1 MPGARIPRDPGFAE
15 RLKGLLQSRGIKNN
29 NRFSQ
34 AIDRSAV
41 VTAKWL
47 KGAIPRNSRDWRL
60 LCDFF
65 NVSADYLLLG
75 REFEKREE
83 PARIVLELPK
93 GARGFVFILKDP
105 IQEGARQWRISG

>member
-1 MPGARIPRDPGFAE
+1 MLE
-15 RLKGLLQSRGIKNN
+15 SRGIKNN

-34 AIDRSAV
+34 AINRPPM

-47 KGAIPRNSRDWRL
+47 KGAIPRNSRDWNL
-60 LCDFF
+60 LCGFF

-75 REFEKREE
+75 KEFEKKEE
-83 PARIVLELPK
+83 PARIVLQLPR

-105 IQEGARQWRISG
+105 DQTGGGR